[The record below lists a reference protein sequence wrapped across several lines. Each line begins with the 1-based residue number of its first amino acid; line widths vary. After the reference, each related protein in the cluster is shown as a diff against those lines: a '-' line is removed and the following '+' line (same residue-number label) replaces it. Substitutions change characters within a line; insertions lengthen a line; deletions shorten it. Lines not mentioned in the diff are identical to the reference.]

1 MSRFTYVDH
10 QPTFKTNLYYPAVVK
25 GLFVTAGHFFVNMW
39 RHTMHAMGM
48 TKGPKGSFTIQYPE
62 EMRPLP
68 DILRSRHR
76 IKSHEDGRPK
86 CTACMLCET
95 VCPDFCIEITPME
108 HSGSPEEKA
117 PAEFIINLDR
127 CCFCGFCVE
136 ACPKDALHMDTQLM
150 ELASDERANFTLRLP
165 DLLDPKAIPMTGIEF
180 VGKDL
185 QKELPHLHTRDIQK
199 TKPDVVDVSYR
210 IEKLRRMQDHRL
222 SGRAS

>member
-1 MSRFTYVDH
+1 
-10 QPTFKTNLYYPAVVK
+10 
-25 GLFVTAGHFFVNMW
+25 
-39 RHTMHAMGM
+39 
-48 TKGPKGSFTIQYPE
+48 
-62 EMRPLP
+62 
-68 DILRSRHR
+68 
-76 IKSHEDGRPK
+76 
-86 CTACMLCET
+86 
-95 VCPDFCIEITPME
+95 
-108 HSGSPEEKA
+108 
-117 PAEFIINLDR
+117 
-127 CCFCGFCVE
+127 
-136 ACPKDALHMDTQLM
+136 MDTQLM